1 MPKNDTVTVGSEK
14 TGAAKID
21 EQKHESFPRSSL
33 HSASAPP
40 NLFSIFIKNNQ
51 QAKIKSRKSRTG
63 KFKIHP
69 PGNNQK
75 ITEHFRPIRIDLDN
89 SKRPNDPEVKSDQ
102 KIGDKVQLRFV
113 G

>member
-40 NLFSIFIKNNQ
+40 NLFVIFIKNKQ
-51 QAKIKSRKSRTG
+51 QAKIKSR
-63 KFKIHP
+63 
-69 PGNNQK
+69 NNQK
-75 ITEHFRPIRIDLDN
+75 ITEHFRPVIIDLYN

-102 KIGDKVQLRFV
+102 KIGDKVQLCFV